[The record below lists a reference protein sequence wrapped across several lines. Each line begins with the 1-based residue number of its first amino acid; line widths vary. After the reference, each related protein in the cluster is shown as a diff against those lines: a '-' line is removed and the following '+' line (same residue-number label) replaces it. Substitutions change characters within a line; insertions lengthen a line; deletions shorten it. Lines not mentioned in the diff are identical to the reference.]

1 MSFYSRFVTK
11 IENIIENPIIGLIAT
26 IAIIMI
32 LYSFMQ
38 SAILKTNQ
46 YYTAKSEFIV
56 KTAHTWFIMIII
68 ILVLHFLF

>member
-1 MSFYSRFVTK
+1 MTLYSRFVTK
-11 IENIIENPIIGLIAT
+11 IENLFENPIIGLIAT
-26 IAIIMI
+26 VAVIMI

-38 SAILKTNQ
+38 SAILKTNK

-56 KTAHTWFIMIII
+56 KTAHTWFVMMII

>member
-1 MSFYSRFVTK
+1 MSVYSRFVTK

-26 IAIIMI
+26 VAIIMI

-56 KTAHTWFIMIII
+56 KTAHTWFIMMII
-68 ILVLHFLF
+68 ILILNLIF

>member
-1 MSFYSRFVTK
+1 MSLYSQFVTK
-11 IENIIENPIIGLIAT
+11 IENLFENPLIGLIAT
-26 IAIIMI
+26 VAVIMI

-56 KTAHTWFIMIII
+56 KTAHTWFVMMII
-68 ILVLHFLF
+68 ILVLHLLF